1 MPAVSGRQRRFMGA
15 VLGRKRSGE
24 SRPSDPEM
32 SEEKLEHFARK
43 PKRRTRTGMRG
54 SHAADALQ
62 SYRRGR

>member
-1 MPAVSGRQRRFMGA
+1 MGA

-43 PKRRTRTGMRG
+43 PKRRRRSGMKG
-54 SHAADALQ
+54 ANAADALAG
-62 SYRRGR
+62 YRRGR

>member
-1 MPAVSGRQRRFMGA
+1 MGA